1 MVINTKT
8 QTSGIETK
16 CRSFKKFVRK
26 GNGKMVLVQKKKVEW
41 GKARSLRSTK
51 STEDD
56 DHFYH
61 FSSTV
66 QEI

>member
-8 QTSGIETK
+8 QTNGIETK
-16 CRSFKKFVRK
+16 CRSFKKFVSK
-26 GNGKMVLVQKKKVEW
+26 GNGKMVLVQKQVKW